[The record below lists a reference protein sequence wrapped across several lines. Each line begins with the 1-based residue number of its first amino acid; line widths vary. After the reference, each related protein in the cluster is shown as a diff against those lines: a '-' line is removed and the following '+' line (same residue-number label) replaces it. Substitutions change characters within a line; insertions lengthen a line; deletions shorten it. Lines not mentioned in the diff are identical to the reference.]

1 MYELIKTKPV
11 YFPDAQKHGIH
22 MSDECKDFI
31 NGCLKKKPEER
42 IGAKGGLDE
51 ILKHPWF
58 KDIDAA
64 KMMTKD
70 YTPEFKPK
78 VSKDIFDVSQFD
90 KMFTSEEAIHS
101 VLPQS
106 AQRKIIKN
114 QDKFKGFDN

>member
-1 MYELIKTKPV
+1 M
-11 YFPDAQKHGIH
+11 
-22 MSDECKDFI
+22 
-31 NGCLKKKPEER
+31 LKKE
-42 IGAKGGLDE
+42 
-51 ILKHPWF
+51 
-58 KDIDAA
+58 
-64 KMMTKD
+64 

-114 QDKFKGFDN
+114 QDKFKGFDKWVEWGKWWNRNNLRATRTRYSH

>member
-1 MYELIKTKPV
+1 M
-11 YFPDAQKHGIH
+11 
-22 MSDECKDFI
+22 
-31 NGCLKKKPEER
+31 LKKE
-42 IGAKGGLDE
+42 
-51 ILKHPWF
+51 
-58 KDIDAA
+58 
-64 KMMTKD
+64 

-114 QDKFKGFDN
+114 QDKFKGFDK

>member
-1 MYELIKTKPV
+1 MTE
-11 YFPDAQKHGIH
+11 
-22 MSDECKDFI
+22 ECKDFI
-31 NGCLKKKPEER
+31 NGCLKKKPDER
-42 IGAKGGLDE
+42 LGSQGGLDE
-51 ILKHPWF
+51 ILNHPWF
-58 KDIDAA
+58 KDLDPQ
-64 KMMTKD
+64 KMLKKE

-114 QDKFKGFDN
+114 